1 MTDIYLAESYAESG
15 CLDIQHQAGHMAEL
29 LLAMY
34 LQLSLK
40 VKITDWVESSIDMV
54 KRNRLSL
61 GVCYKFTVRLPWFQM
76 LFQMPGCYYN
86 CLSFSRELDINIT
99 HPTISQPFAFLPFTL
114 FHKWFY
120 GLYN

>member
-61 GVCYKFTVRLPWFQM
+61 GVC
-76 LFQMPGCYYN
+76 
-86 CLSFSRELDINIT
+86 
-99 HPTISQPFAFLPFTL
+99 
-114 FHKWFY
+114 
-120 GLYN
+120 